1 MYRSIV
7 LLLVLLLVSCQHGAT
22 RSEGEVA
29 DEQLDRT
36 RSLLSSHEVKQWLFF
51 AVLEGLYRDGVST
64 EVARSIATI
73 DEESGFPVN
82 FVYGCPICIPVLD
95 AVRLYLHRPG
105 FYRDKRDRDT
115 FGPGLDGA
123 ARESLLSIDAVERRQ
138 LLQQLIDRWVAEHLT
153 RSSFDEAD
161 LAALQ
166 QLLREM
172 RKKGMAM
179 LRQYQSEE
187 EPRLFLDFYNGW
199 QSCPSCEGANGGQ

>member
-1 MYRSIV
+1 MHRSIV
-7 LLLVLLLVSCQHGAT
+7 LLLVLLLVSCQHGET
-22 RSEGEVA
+22 RSEGQLA
-29 DEQLDRT
+29 DGQLDRT
-36 RSLLSSHEVKQWLFF
+36 RSLLSSYEVNHWLFF
-51 AVLEGLYRDGVST
+51 AVIEGLYRDGVST

-95 AVRLYLHRPG
+95 AVRVYLHRPG

-115 FGPGLDGA
+115 FGPGLDAA
-123 ARESLLSIDAVERRQ
+123 ARESLLSIDAVERRRV
-138 LLQQLIDRWVAEHLT
+138 LQQLIDRWVAEHLT

-161 LAALQ
+161 LSALQ

-179 LRQYQSEE
+179 LTQFQSEE
-187 EPRLFLDFYNGW
+187 ETGIDLDFYKGW